1 MQSLSTSGWPL
12 SPNGVAAMEPPAAN
26 TIPGVFHSSSTSLNT
41 PLTSSLENARSP
53 ATHAS

>member
-26 TIPGVFHSSSTSLNT
+26 TIPGVFHRSSTSLNT